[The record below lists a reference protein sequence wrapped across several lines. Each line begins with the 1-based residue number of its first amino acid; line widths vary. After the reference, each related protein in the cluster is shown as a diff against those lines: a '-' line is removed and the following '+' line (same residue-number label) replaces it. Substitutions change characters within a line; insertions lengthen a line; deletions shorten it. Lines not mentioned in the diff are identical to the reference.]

1 MITWIFLC
9 VARASW
15 TCVCASPWLVR
26 RDRRVAVCA
35 QWPVAVRARRRGVAA
50 LTHERGARA
59 RGARARRVRV
69 RARAGARVGFFG
81 SCVRLSPPP
90 PASAIHVL
98 YEYLTNGLLTHTRDE
113 STQPVLQLK
122 DAPLKEEKTHA
133 CHHMHIHSGRLSEVR
148 FRGYLTL
155 VAESFVASME

>member
-1 MITWIFLC
+1 M
-9 VARASW
+9 S
-15 TCVCASPWLVR
+15 
-26 RDRRVAVCA
+26 
-35 QWPVAVRARRRGVAA
+35 
-50 LTHERGARA
+50 E
-59 RGARARRVRV
+59 V
-69 RARAGARVGFFG
+69 RARAERARGVCVCARARERAWGFLVVVCDFH
-81 SCVRLSPPP
+81 PPP
-90 PASAIHVL
+90 PPSPIHVL